1 MGGLMGATGKEE
13 SQRGDRTVNTIDIH
27 VHHRWTDPSQPRPDH
42 SLDQLKALALR
53 NGIGKVLLLTI
64 AIDQSQEATRKR
76 NDATLRLMEE
86 DLNFFLGACYLNA
99 THDPEFSQQEAVRCV
114 RAGMVAIK
122 QHMDAFADDPRQD
135 PISEVAAELDV
146 PIVWH
151 AWYKRSD
158 KYPHES
164 DASQIARLARRT
176 PRARYVM
183 AHLTGV
189 GRRGVQD
196 VADLPNV
203 WVDTSGCW
211 PESEIVEYAVRHLG
225 ADRVVYGS
233 DYVGRDY
240 AVQLA
245 RVLGA
250 GILEEDR
257 EKILWKNAASLLKL
271 NR

>member
-1 MGGLMGATGKEE
+1 
-13 SQRGDRTVNTIDIH
+13 
-27 VHHRWTDPSQPRPDH
+27 
-42 SLDQLKALALR
+42 
-53 NGIGKVLLLTI
+53 
-64 AIDQSQEATRKR
+64 
-76 NDATLRLMEE
+76 
-86 DLNFFLGACYLNA
+86 
-99 THDPEFSQQEAVRCV
+99 
-114 RAGMVAIK
+114 MVAIK

-135 PISEVAAELDV
+135 AISEAAADLDV

-151 AWYKRSD
+151 AWYKKAD
-158 KYPHES
+158 GYPHES
-164 DASQIARLARRT
+164 DASHIARLARRT
-176 PRARYVM
+176 PRTRYVM

-189 GRRGVQD
+189 ARRGVQD

-225 ADRVVYGS
+225 AERVVYGS

-250 GILEEDR
+250 RIPDEDK
-257 EKILWKNAASLLKL
+257 EKVLWRNAAALLKL
-271 NR
+271 DR